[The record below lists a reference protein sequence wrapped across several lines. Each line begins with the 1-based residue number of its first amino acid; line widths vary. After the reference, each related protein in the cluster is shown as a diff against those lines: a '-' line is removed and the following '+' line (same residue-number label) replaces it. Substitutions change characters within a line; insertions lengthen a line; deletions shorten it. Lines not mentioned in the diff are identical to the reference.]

1 MEVMVAVIAAL
12 AHAHIMVILDNHLSR
27 ADWFC
32 SDTDGNGLWY
42 NRDYP
47 ETQWPAD

>member
-1 MEVMVAVIAAL
+1 MEVMVAVIAAP
-12 AHAHIMVILDNHLSR
+12 AHAHIMVIFDNHLSR
-27 ADWFC
+27 ADWCC

-47 ETQWPAD
+47 ETQWLAD